1 MRTNEQIENIK
12 HRVNRLPFIVSFISL
27 LILIFDLGY
36 NQNIH
41 TQHVINNIYLF
52 TLILGVIS
60 PLLKDFFTLHNIGL
74 KVWVF
79 DFISLL
85 YILTIVLLNLNL
97 LQRVPVLIPLKNH
110 LFTYFAIFLVF
121 IREFSSQKIN
131 LKKSIFNPAQ
141 LFILSFFFLILTG
154 TLLLMLP
161 NSTHAG
167 ISAIDAL
174 FTSTSAVCVTG
185 LAVVDTGTYFTEFGL
200 TIIVILIQVGG
211 LGIMTFA
218 SYFSYFFT
226 GGSTYKNHIV
236 LSDITNVDKL
246 GEVFSTLKKIILLTF
261 VIETIGA
268 MLIFNSLD
276 VTIIPSLYDRISFS
290 FFHSISGFCNA
301 GFSTLPNGFYEA
313 GFKFNY
319 YLQIVVAFLIIFG
332 GLGFPIVFNISKYIK
347 HIFIKR
353 IFSFKNDLKGVHI
366 PWVLNLSSR
375 IILITTF
382 FLIVSGTLFFYV
394 LEYNNTLVEHGFF
407 GKIVTSFFG
416 SVTTR
421 TAGFNTVDTGALRI
435 STLII
440 FILLMWI
447 GASPGST
454 GGGIKTSTFA
464 IALLNI
470 VSISKGKTRIE
481 LFRREISDI
490 SVRRS
495 YAIILLSLITI
506 GIAILLISSIESDK
520 NLLSISFECF
530 SAYSTVGLS
539 VGITSKLCVS
549 SKLILIFVMFI
560 GRVSML
566 SILIAIVK
574 REKHKNYRYP
584 TEEVIIN

>member
-1 MRTNEQIENIK
+1 MRTKEQIENIK
-12 HRVNRLPFIVSFISL
+12 NRINRFPFIISFISIV
-27 LILIFDLGY
+27 ILIFDLGY
-36 NQNIH
+36 NQNAQI
-41 TQHVINNIYLF
+41 QHIINKIYLI
-52 TLILGVIS
+52 TLFFGLVS
-60 PLLKDFFTLHNIGL
+60 PLLKDFFFRHNIGY
-74 KVWVF
+74 KVWAF
-79 DFISLL
+79 DIFSIF
-85 YILTIVLLNLNL
+85 YVLTILLLNLNL
-97 LQRVPVLIPLKNH
+97 LEHTPSFHFLKNH
-110 LFTYFAIFLVF
+110 LFTYLAIFLVF

-141 LFILSFFFLILTG
+141 LFIISFFMIILIG

-161 NSTHAG
+161 NSTHYG
-167 ISAIDAL
+167 IRAIDAI

-185 LAVVDTGTYFTEFGL
+185 LAVVDTGTYFTEFGI
-200 TIIVILIQVGG
+200 TIIIILIQVGG

-268 MLIFNSLD
+268 ILIFYSLD
-276 VTIIPSLYDRISFS
+276 DIIIPSLYDRISFS

-301 GFSTLPNGFYEA
+301 GFSTLPFGFYEV

-319 YLQIVVAFLIIFG
+319 YLQLVVACLIIFG

-353 IFSFKNDLKGVHI
+353 IFSFKNELRGVHI

-382 FLIVSGTLFFYV
+382 FLIVSGTMFFYV
-394 LEYNNTLVEHGFF
+394 LEYNNTLTEHGFF
-407 GKIVTSFFG
+407 GKIVTSFFS

-421 TAGFNTVDTGALRI
+421 TAGFNTVDIGTLRI

-470 VSISKGKTRIE
+470 VSIAKGKTRIE

-495 YAIILLSLITI
+495 YAIIILSLITI
-506 GIAILLISSIESDK
+506 GIAILLISAIESDK

-530 SAYSTVGLS
+530 SAYSTVGL
-539 VGITSKLCVS
+539 
-549 SKLILIFVMFI
+549 
-560 GRVSML
+560 
-566 SILIAIVK
+566 
-574 REKHKNYRYP
+574 N
-584 TEEVIIN
+584 

>member
-12 HRVNRLPFIVSFISL
+12 NRINRFPFIISFISVV
-27 LILIFDLGY
+27 IVIFDLGF
-36 NQNIH
+36 NQTTPI
-41 TQHVINNIYLF
+41 QHVIDKIYLA
-52 TLILGVIS
+52 TLILGTIS
-60 PLLKDFFTLHNIGL
+60 PILKDFFTLHNVGF
-74 KVWVF
+74 KVWFF

-97 LQRVPVLIPLKNH
+97 LQQVPSLAPLKNH

-131 LKKSIFNPAQ
+131 LRKSFFNPAQ
-141 LFILSFFFLILTG
+141 LFILSFFFIVLIG

-161 NSTHAG
+161 NSTYHG
-167 ISAIDAL
+167 ISAINAL

-185 LAVVDTGTYFTEFGL
+185 LAVVDTGSYFTEFGI
-200 TIIVILIQVGG
+200 TIIIILIQVGG

-226 GGSTYKNHIV
+226 GGSTYKNHLM

-246 GEVFSTLKKIILLTF
+246 GEVFSTLKKIIVLAF

-268 MLIFNSLD
+268 VLIFYSLD
-276 VTIIPSLYDRISFS
+276 DKIIPNLYDRISFS

-301 GFSTLPNGFYEA
+301 GFSTLPNGFYES
-313 GFKFNY
+313 GFRFNY
-319 YLQIVVAFLIIFG
+319 YLQLTVAFLIIFG

-347 HIFIKR
+347 LVFIKR
-353 IFSFKNDLKGVHI
+353 ILSFNKELRGVHL

-375 IILITTF
+375 IILITTL
-382 FLIVSGTLFFYV
+382 FLIISGTLFFYV
-394 LEYNNTLVEHGFF
+394 LEYNNTLVEHGFL
-407 GKIVTSFFG
+407 GKIITSFFC

-421 TAGFNTVDTGALRI
+421 TAGFNSVDVGALRI

-464 IALLNI
+464 IAVLNI

-481 LFRREISDI
+481 IFRREISDI

-506 GIAILLISSIESDK
+506 GISVLLISSFENDK

-539 VGITSKLCVS
+539 VGITSKLTAA
-549 SKLILIFVMFI
+549 SKLILVLVMFV